1 MKNFK
6 IPVKSALFLSKKE
19 PKANLNN
26 SYNMVIGKY
35 DDDEFRGL
43 LEFNLNPRIFDFK
56 IYRADLVIYL
66 NDTKIDLN
74 IESFMLNISRNLESF
89 KADTVDWE
97 TSPKF
102 FQEANFSKIESEFS
116 KNFIRIDISK
126 ILNYWIK
133 NRVSIF
139 GLSLIGLS
147 DFSLL
152 YFANTI
158 NKKPFLQ
165 IYVDDGE
172 SGIDNC
178 HLGESHVNKNI
189 HAVKIYDEDPC
200 TNNPTQS
207 HHIHHNQ
214 QHYNQR
220 NNHMPDYSYNNQQN
234 YDYNLDNNYN
244 SNYASNQLEYS
255 NNDTANNNNNSN
267 STFNH
272 ANFDF
277 NNLSSQNTQKKNITK
292 TNSLINSFG
301 NFISINGDLCHP
313 ENSNFSYIK
322 FDSESNTLRT
332 NLNIVRDG
340 VFILTKGMYKVDYF
354 ANCRSEPFST
364 LELELDGSTLPFSK
378 IQISST
384 DSPTS
389 ASTIIN
395 IIEDNMILK
404 LKISSTNSIL
414 INTGICAYLNVLKI
428 N

>member
-19 PKANLNN
+19 PKANLNS

-74 IESFMLNISRNLESF
+74 IESFMLNISRNLENF
-89 KADTVDWE
+89 NPETVDWS
-97 TSPKF
+97 TTPKF
-102 FQEANFSKIESEFS
+102 FQEANFSKIESEFA

-126 ILNYWIK
+126 ILKYWIK

-165 IYVDDGE
+165 IYLDDEE
-172 SGIDNC
+172 SSIDNC
-178 HLGESHVNKNI
+178 HLGESHTNRNI
-189 HAVKIYDEDPC
+189 HSVKIYDEDLC
-200 TNNPTQS
+200 THNHTSTNHHNHNNKTAVDYNTYTTNHNNTNNSFDDGLNSSCITKDLNSLTQENTGGNCN
-207 HHIHHNQ
+207 HN
-214 QHYNQR
+214 H
-220 NNHMPDYSYNNQQN
+220 
-234 YDYNLDNNYN
+234 
-244 SNYASNQLEYS
+244 
-255 NNDTANNNNNSN
+255 
-267 STFNH
+267 
-272 ANFDF
+272 FDF
-277 NNLSSQNTQKKNITK
+277 ANILTNKTLKPNTLEKPVLEETL
-292 TNSLINSFG
+292 TAFG
-301 NFISINGDLCHP
+301 SFISINGDLLKP
-313 ENSNFSYIK
+313 QNSNCSYIK
-322 FDSESNTLRT
+322 FDSESNILRT
-332 NLNIVRDG
+332 NLNIVHDG
-340 VFILTKGMYKVDYF
+340 VFILTSGMYKIDYF

-364 LELELDGSTLPFSK
+364 LELELDGETLNFSK
-378 IQISST
+378 IQISSS
-384 DSPTS
+384 DSPTT

-395 IIEDNMILK
+395 ISENNMILK
-404 LKISSTNSIL
+404 LKISSANSIL
-414 INTGICAYLNVLKI
+414 INTGICAYLNIIKI